1 MMFAVKNANFG
12 YTKEKRIIKD
22 LSFSI
27 DTGDLVSILGPNGA
41 GKTTLLRCIMGFLP
55 WNSGTVTLLG
65 KDIQS
70 YPATE
75 LWNIVSYVP
84 QAKNN
89 LSSLTCLEQIL
100 LGRAS
105 KLSLF
110 SLPKAEDIA
119 HAEKIMEELGILSL
133 RDRKM
138 NHLSGG
144 EVQMV
149 LIARALVSNPTLLI
163 LDEPESNLDF
173 RNQIIVLD
181 TLTQLAQQGM
191 SIIFNTHYPDHAL
204 QRSNK
209 SLLIDKQG
217 RTTFGAT
224 CRIITEQSIARAFGV
239 KSVIGEIETDHK
251 SYINVLPL
259 EVIRKDRRDEGKK
272 TNWFDDDINWKERK
286 EKETKQHR
294 TLAIM
299 SLILEKTDS
308 APQVNT
314 ILHRYSSLIQGRM
327 GMRTDAHIQIINLTI
342 EGEKEQIMEMS
353 SALSQIKEIS
363 IKTTYAQHKGE
374 YHEQ

>member
-1 MMFAVKNANFG
+1 MMFEVKHANFG
-12 YTKEKRIIKD
+12 YTKEKKIIQD

-27 DTGDLVSILGPNGA
+27 NRGDLVSILGPNGA

-55 WNSGTVTLLG
+55 WNSGTVTLVG

-70 YPATE
+70 YSATE

-119 HAEKIMEELGILSL
+119 HAEHIMEELGIGAL
-133 RDRKM
+133 RDRKI

-181 TLTQLAQQGM
+181 TLSKLAQNGM

-217 RTTFGAT
+217 HTAFGPT
-224 CRIITEQSIARAFGV
+224 SRIITEQSIARAFGV
-239 KSVIGEIETDHK
+239 KSVIGEIETEHK
-251 SYINVLPL
+251 NYINVLPL
-259 EVIRKDRRDEGKK
+259 EVIRKDRSEKGKM
-272 TNWFDDDINWKERK
+272 TNWFEDLNWNEIKEEEKDHIN
-286 EKETKQHR
+286 

-299 SLILEKTDS
+299 SLIIEKTES
-308 APQVNT
+308 APRVNE
-314 ILHRYSSLIQGRM
+314 ILHHYSSLIQGRM
-327 GMRTDAHIQIINLTI
+327 GMRTDSHIQIINLTI
-342 EGEKEQIMEMS
+342 EGKKHYIKEMS
-353 SALSQIKEIS
+353 NALSQIKEIS
-363 IKTTYAQHKGE
+363 IKTTYAQHKGD